1 MTKKRQF
8 RPNYNTLSALA
19 FKTAPVQKN
28 QPSQKNQLIRESH
41 QNGIRIIK
49 RNSKKTQYMK
59 KAIENCKLQKALK
72 EISYKY
78 ISKKQQY
85 DRYIQ
90 SVQGKETNKK
100 IILLEEDL
108 SSQQNLSDHL
118 NQQEINFYN

>member
-1 MTKKRQF
+1 
-8 RPNYNTLSALA
+8 
-19 FKTAPVQKN
+19 
-28 QPSQKNQLIRESH
+28 
-41 QNGIRIIK
+41 
-49 RNSKKTQYMK
+49 MK